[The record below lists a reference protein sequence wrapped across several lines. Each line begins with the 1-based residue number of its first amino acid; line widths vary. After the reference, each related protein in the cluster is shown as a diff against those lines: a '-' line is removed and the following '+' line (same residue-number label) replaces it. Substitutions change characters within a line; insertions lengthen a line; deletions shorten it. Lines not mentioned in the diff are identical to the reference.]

1 MKKLR
6 TFYDIFSIIVILVL
20 LIQLFLGVD
29 LSFSS
34 ALISQIILMAVVG
47 LYALSI
53 IILTV
58 YLLTKEKEV
67 LALVLVLIGSIIIPV
82 ILPTILYLFVMRKM
96 LANNRR

>member
-6 TFYDIFSIIVILVL
+6 TFYDIFSIILILFL
-20 LIQLFLGVD
+20 LIQLFLGVE

-34 ALISQIILMAVVG
+34 VLISQIILMAVVG
-47 LYALSI
+47 LYTLSI
-53 IILTV
+53 IGLAI

-67 LALVLVLIGSIIIPV
+67 PALVLVIIVSVIVPV

-96 LANNRR
+96 LR